1 MIRHWWV
8 AGAALLCTNCRT
20 LDRFDTTG
28 DAAYCGSIVS
38 AQFVRQGFPPDMRMR
53 LELDMS
59 QWASRPGT
67 ITTDDAVSS
76 PCAGKPRFDNAVM
89 RASDE
94 VQNDVL
100 STLDFGTGR
109 DENLVV
115 WVESTCDGPV
125 LGVVSLMKNDT
136 VEVRLL
142 KPPPA
147 DGGEAPAGF
156 ALFQLTRRSG
166 DCGI

>member
-1 MIRHWWV
+1 MK
-8 AGAALLCTNCRT
+8 ALLMSCAVAAFAVSGCRT

-28 DAAYCGSIVS
+28 DDAYCGTIVS
-38 AQFVRQGFPPDMRMR
+38 AQFARQGFPPDMRLR

-59 QWASRPGT
+59 NWATIPGN
-67 ITTDDAVSS
+67 ITTDDAKSS
-76 PCAGKPRFDNAVM
+76 PCAGRPRFDEAQL

-94 VQNDVL
+94 IQNDVL

-115 WVESTCDGPV
+115 WVESTCEGPV
-125 LGVVSLMKNDT
+125 LAVVSLMKNDT

-142 KPPPA
+142 KPPVP
-147 DGGEAPAGF
+147 GETTPPGF
-156 ALFQLTRRSG
+156 ALFQLERRSG

>member
-1 MIRHWWV
+1 MK
-8 AGAALLCTNCRT
+8 ALVVSCMLSLVTLSGCRT

-28 DAAYCGSIVS
+28 DDAYCGSIVS
-38 AQFVRQGFPPDMRMR
+38 AQFVRQGYPPDMRLR

-59 QWASRPGT
+59 AWATNPGT
-67 ITTDDAVSS
+67 ITTDDTASS
-76 PCAGKPRFDNAVM
+76 PCTDQPRFENAVM

-94 VQNDVL
+94 VQNDLL

-115 WVESTCDGPV
+115 WIESTCEGPV
-125 LGVVSLMKNDT
+125 LGVLSLMKNDS
-136 VEVRLL
+136 VEIRLL

-147 DGGEAPAGF
+147 GDASPGF
-156 ALFQLTRRSG
+156 ALFQLERRSG